1 MSAHWTQRPEGG
13 GRFALALIRNFGLLC
28 GRGAARL
35 VLLPITL
42 YFFLRRGPER
52 RASRAFL
59 TTALGRPAGTWDVMR
74 HIHCFASTILDRV
87 FLLAE
92 SFRRFDIRVHG
103 LEHLKQAMAE
113 GRGVLLLGAHLG
125 SFEALRVL
133 SLEHPGARVR
143 VVLDKSQT
151 PAMTELL
158 HALNP
163 RIAAGVIDAS
173 GGGTQVV
180 LALKDA
186 AEQGDLIALLADR
199 ARPQEPT
206 RRVPFFGR
214 PAPFPVA
221 PYLIASALQ
230 VPSVLCVG
238 LYRGGNRYDLHFER
252 FADAASLPRR
262 GREAQLED
270 QLRRYAARLE
280 HYTRLA
286 PYNWFNFYDFW
297 NSDDPGAAAVGA
309 ADGEPDRA

>member
-1 MSAHWTQRPEGG
+1 
-13 GRFALALIRNFGLLC
+13 
-28 GRGAARL
+28 
-35 VLLPITL
+35 
-42 YFFLRRGPER
+42 
-52 RASRAFL
+52 
-59 TTALGRPAGTWDVMR
+59 
-74 HIHCFASTILDRV
+74 
-87 FLLAE
+87 
-92 SFRRFDIRVHG
+92 
-103 LEHLKQAMAE
+103 MAE

-158 HALNP
+158 HSLNP

-206 RRVPFFGR
+206 RRAPFFGR

-221 PYLIASALQ
+221 PYLIASACRCRAC
-230 VPSVLCVG
+230 CVS
-238 LYRGGNRYDLHFER
+238 
-252 FADAASLPRR
+252 ACTAAATATICTSSALPTRPRSAR

-280 HYTRLA
+280 HPRAWPPTTGSISMISGTATTLARLLMA
-286 PYNWFNFYDFW
+286 LPTA
-297 NSDDPGAAAVGA
+297 SLAGPDPATSWPRWRGRRRPPRPMRKCASSIC
-309 ADGEPDRA
+309 